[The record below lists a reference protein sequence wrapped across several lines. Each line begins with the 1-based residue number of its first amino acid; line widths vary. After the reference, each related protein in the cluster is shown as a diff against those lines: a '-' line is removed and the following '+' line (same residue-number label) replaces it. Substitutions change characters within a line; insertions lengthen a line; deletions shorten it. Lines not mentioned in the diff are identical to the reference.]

1 MLTLKSKKMTS
12 LLLASFMSVS
22 ILGTA
27 IAEAHPDCPPPA
39 PRHEHWQ
46 RNHPQAPD
54 NGHSTGEVTTAAI
67 IGAVVGAVIA
77 KNT

>member
-27 IAEAHPDCPPPA
+27 IAEAHPGYPPHHHQEHP
-39 PRHEHWQ
+39 HHWQ
-46 RNHPQAPD
+46 SD
-54 NGHSTGEVTTAAI
+54 GHSTGEVTTAAI
-67 IGAVVGAVIA
+67 VGAVLGAVIA